1 MRIGIDIM
9 GGDFAPEAVL
19 LGAVS
24 ALKELPAD
32 TRLVLIGNTETA
44 KKILEQHKISADGL
58 EFLFAGE
65 AISMEDHPLKAFT
78 SKKDSSIVK
87 GFELLKTQKI
97 DAFASAGNTG
107 AMMVGVMTMIHPIKG
122 IIRPCLAIQIPRIHG
137 NPGIILDVGLNPDA
151 KPEVLFQY
159 GLLGSIYAKN
169 VYKTEKPKI
178 GLLNVGGEESKGNLA
193 AKAAFQLMKKTDKFN
208 FIGNVEGNEIFDA
221 EKSDVIVCDGFTGN
235 VVLKEAEAFYN
246 LYKTR
251 NLKDEFF
258 ERFNF
263 EHFGGTSILGINS
276 NVIIAHGHSTPAAI
290 KNMILNTRE
299 IVKANLPE
307 KIKETLNHEQN

>member
-1 MRIGIDIM
+1 M

-24 ALKELPAD
+24 AQKELPSD
-32 TRLVLIGNTETA
+32 TQLVLIGNTDIA
-44 KKILEQHKISADGL
+44 KKILEKHRISDNGL
-58 EFLFAGE
+58 EFFFTAE
-65 AISMEDHPLKAFT
+65 SVEMDDHPVKAFT
-78 SKKDSSIVK
+78 SKKDSSLVK
-87 GFELLKTQKI
+87 GFELLKTKKI

-107 AMMVGVMTMIHPIKG
+107 AMMVGVMTVIQMPKG
-122 IIRPCLAIQIPRIHG
+122 IIRPCLAIQIPRITG

-159 GLLGSIYAKN
+159 GLIGSVFAQN
-169 VYKTEKPKI
+169 VHHTQKPKI
-178 GLLNVGGEESKGNLA
+178 GLLNIGGEESKGNLA
-193 AKAAFQLMKKTDKFN
+193 SKAAFQLMKKTDKFN
-208 FIGNVEGNEIFDA
+208 FIGNVEGNEIFDS

-263 EHFGGTSILGINS
+263 ENFGGTSILGINS

-307 KIKETLNHEQN
+307 KITETFSHDQN